1 MVDRPV
7 IRQAISSDIPKL
19 IGMDHGVN
27 TDHVWQLTLNRATD
41 EISAVFRV
49 VRLPR
54 PMRVQYPREPNELAD
69 TWTQHSA
76 LLIAEADEE
85 ALGYLCLVDGSAY
98 RSGWV
103 VDLVV
108 DLRYRRQGV
117 ATSLLKSALHWCSER
132 DRGQMFIEMQ
142 SKNYPAISLARKLGF
157 NYAGYSD
164 RYYADQD
171 IVLFFS
177 REIN

>member
-1 MVDRPV
+1 MLGDTV

-19 IGMDHGVN
+19 IKMDHGVN
-27 TDHVWQLTLNRATD
+27 TDHVWQLSLNKGAE

-54 PMRVQYPREPNELAD
+54 PMRVPYPREPEGLAD
-69 TWTQHSA
+69 IWTHHA
-76 LLIAEADEE
+76 AILIAERDEE
-85 ALGYLCLVDGSAY
+85 ALGYLCLTNGSAHE
-98 RSGWV
+98 SGWV

-117 ATSLLKSALHWCSER
+117 ATSLLQNALKWCAER
-132 DRGQMFIEMQ
+132 DREQLFIEMQ
-142 SKNYPAISLARKLGF
+142 SKNFPAISLARKLGF
-157 NYAGYSD
+157 DYAGYSD
-164 RYYADQD
+164 RYFADQD

-177 REIN
+177 RELN